1 MSKLKVPEFKTYEEE
16 AAFWDNL
23 DTAEFMEDDGEWF
36 HFETS
41 SKRAIRVAI
50 LPDIAEELA
59 RRARA
64 QGVSIETLVN
74 VFLVE
79 SMQMARSQ
87 CRAA

>member
-23 DTAEFMEDDGEWF
+23 DTAPLMEDGGEWF
-36 HFETS
+36 RFETPM
-41 SKRAIRVAI
+41 KRAVRVAI
-50 LPDIAEELA
+50 LPEVVDELA

-74 VFLVE
+74 AFLVE
-79 SMQMARSQ
+79 RKTREEAAR
-87 CRAA
+87 